1 MSEISSLPVSYYL
14 LGGVVTVVGWYLIP
28 YLYDPFELRRSTIP
42 GPGLAAFSNLWLAYV
57 SAKGCR
63 STSVHELHQRYGKLV
78 RIAPN
83 HVSIADNKAVE
94 CLYAHGSN
102 SSLKSDF
109 YDAFV
114 SINDALFSTRDKAAH
129 ARKRKLVS
137 AAFSLQNVLHFEP
150 HIRRHIRLFF
160 AQWDLRA
167 AKAAKGSIEGSRDG
181 WSFFNVPS
189 HFNYLAFDIIGDL
202 AFGKPFGMIPNQSDI
217 VPMIDHT
224 PENLALGDKAKLRYV
239 PAISVLNGRG
249 NYSAS
254 VGVLPAWVRDWVR
267 VMPWFAK
274 GNEDVQSLA
283 GMASA
288 AVDRRLRFGVPEEEP
303 LDDEEEV
310 VNGGRTDL
318 LEKLMQG
325 KDENG
330 EPMGRDELTAE
341 ALTQMIA
348 GSDTTSNSSCAITFH
363 LAANPEVQRKLQAEL
378 DTVMPHVRSEHPP
391 IDIKDPTSPPLPPAI
406 SVAKWADIKALPYLQ
421 AVINEGMRLHSTFGL
436 GPPRIVPKGGLEIC
450 GEHFK
455 EGTILSVPS
464 YSLHHNRELWGNDYE
479 EFKPERWFG
488 REPGKEYNPFSF
500 GPRACVGRNLAMLE
514 MSIIIASIFH
524 RYDFVL
530 DYPGQ
535 KPGIVE
541 GLLRK
546 PMQCVLGMRRRPESM
561 GK

>member
-1 MSEISSLPVSYYL
+1 MPLSSLPTSYYL
-14 LGGVVTVVGWYLIP
+14 LGGVVAFVGWYLVP
-28 YLYDPFELRRSTIP
+28 FLYDPFHLRRSTIP
-42 GPGLAAFSNLWLAYV
+42 GPKLAAISNLWLAYV
-57 SAKGCR
+57 SAKGHR

-78 RIAPN
+78 RIAPD
-83 HVSIADNKAVE
+83 HVSIADSKAVE
-94 CLYAHGSN
+94 TLYAHGSN
-102 SSLKSDF
+102 GSLKSDF

-114 SINDALFSTRDKAAH
+114 SINDALFSTRNRAAH

-150 HIRRHIRLFF
+150 HVRRHIRLFF

-167 AKAAKGSIEGSRDG
+167 AKAAKGSIEGARNG

-189 HFNYLAFDIIGDL
+189 PDFNYLAFDIIGDL
-202 AFGKPFGMIPNQSDI
+202 AFGKPFGMIPNQSD
-217 VPMIDHT
+217 V
-224 PENLALGDKAKLRYV
+224 LRYV

-254 VGVLPAWVRDWVR
+254 VGVLPVWIREWVR

-274 GNEDVQSLA
+274 GSQDVLSLA

-310 VNGGRTDL
+310 TSGGRTDL

-325 KDENG
+325 KDEHG

-363 LAANPEVQRKLQAEL
+363 LAANPDVQRKLQAEL
-378 DTVMPHVRSEHPP
+378 DTVMPNIRTSHPP
-391 IDIKDPTSPPLPPAI
+391 TDIKDPTSPPLPPAA

-421 AVINEGMRLHSTFGL
+421 AVISEGMRLHSTFGL

-450 GEHFK
+450 GERFK

-464 YSLHHNRELWGNDYE
+464 YSLHHNRELWGDDYE
-479 EFKPERWFG
+479 SFKPERWFG

-500 GPRACVGRNLAMLE
+500 GPRSCVGRNLATLE
-514 MSIIIASIFH
+514 MTIIIASIFH
-524 RYDFVL
+524 RYEFVL
-530 DYPGQ
+530 DHPGQ

-546 PMQCVLGMRRRPESM
+546 PMQCVLGMRRRPESLAE
-561 GK
+561 

>member
-488 REPGKEYNPFSF
+488 RGKHLWFHIWLMAMC
-500 GPRACVGRNLAMLE
+500 RACVGRNLAMLE

-546 PMQCVLGMRRRPESM
+546 PMQCVL
-561 GK
+561 

>member
-1 MSEISSLPVSYYL
+1 MPLSSLPTSYYL
-14 LGGVVTVVGWYLIP
+14 LGGVVAFVGWYLVP
-28 YLYDPFELRRSTIP
+28 FLYDPFHLRRSTIP
-42 GPGLAAFSNLWLAYV
+42 GPKLAAISNLWLAYV
-57 SAKGCR
+57 SAKGHR

-78 RIAPN
+78 RIAPD
-83 HVSIADNKAVE
+83 HVSIADSKT
-94 CLYAHGSN
+94 LYAHGSN
-102 SSLKSDF
+102 GSLKSDF

-114 SINDALFSTRDKAAH
+114 SINDALFSTRNRAAH
-129 ARKRKLVS
+129 ASMYFQCTPTL
-137 AAFSLQNVLHFEP
+137 
-150 HIRRHIRLFF
+150 
-160 AQWDLRA
+160 A
-167 AKAAKGSIEGSRDG
+167 AKAAKGSIEGARNG

-189 HFNYLAFDIIGDL
+189 PDFNYLAFDIIGDL
-202 AFGKPFGMIPNQSDI
+202 AFGKPFGMIPNQSDV

-254 VGVLPAWVRDWVR
+254 VGVLPVWIREWVR

-274 GNEDVQSLA
+274 GSQDVLSLA

-310 VNGGRTDL
+310 TSGGRTDL

-325 KDENG
+325 KDEHG

-363 LAANPEVQRKLQAEL
+363 LAANPDVQRKLQAEL
-378 DTVMPHVRSEHPP
+378 DTVMPNIRTSHPP
-391 IDIKDPTSPPLPPAI
+391 TDIKDPTSPPLPPAA

-421 AVINEGMRLHSTFGL
+421 AVISEGMRLHSTFGL

-450 GEHFK
+450 GERFK

-464 YSLHHNRELWGNDYE
+464 YSLHHNRELWGDDYE
-479 EFKPERWFG
+479 SFKRERWFG

-500 GPRACVGRNLAMLE
+500 GPR
-514 MSIIIASIFH
+514 
-524 RYDFVL
+524 
-530 DYPGQ
+530 
-535 KPGIVE
+535 
-541 GLLRK
+541 
-546 PMQCVLGMRRRPESM
+546 
-561 GK
+561 